1 MSGVVLPRVERC
13 SFRRPAANSMD
24 SIGVMLLAA
33 NPWFYWL
40 AWVLFILAVLG
51 IAATFVGYYLKVLS
65 NKVPRK

>member
-1 MSGVVLPRVERC
+1 
-13 SFRRPAANSMD
+13 MD